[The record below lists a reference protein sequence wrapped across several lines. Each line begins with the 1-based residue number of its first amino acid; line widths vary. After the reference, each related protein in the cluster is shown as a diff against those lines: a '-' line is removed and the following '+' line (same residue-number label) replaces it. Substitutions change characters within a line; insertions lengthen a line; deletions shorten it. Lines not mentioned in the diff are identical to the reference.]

1 MSEISNKE
9 LILNHK
15 EFAEIIIER
24 LQNKIKECDEKLSKT
39 KTDTRKA
46 ATLGKIMGL
55 NEAIEEMKEFMR
67 QLETWYE

>member
-1 MSEISNKE
+1 MNKNKE
-9 LILNHK
+9 LILTHK

-24 LQNKIKECDEKLSKT
+24 LQNKIKECEEKLSKT

-46 ATLGKIMGL
+46 ATLGKMVGL
-55 NEAIEEMKEFMR
+55 INAVEEMEEFMR